1 VTTVSAGA
9 DAQPV
14 SAGSDRLPDMEFA
27 EFFRAEHK
35 KLIAGRHDQ
44 TYPICFPAKTATSV
58 PACSLTS
65 YRVAAGSPTCGLVSI
80 SATGNVCAG

>member
-1 VTTVSAGA
+1 VTIVTAGA

-35 KLIAGRHDQ
+35 KLIRFVTTMGANSDQAAEIAQEPSSRHSWAG
-44 TYPICFPAKTATSV
+44 TPS
-58 PACSLTS
+58 
-65 YRVAAGSPTCGLVSI
+65 AAPGHGSDG
-80 SATGNVCAG
+80 

>member
-35 KLIAGRHDQ
+35 KLIRFVTTMGANSDQAAEIAPETFFKARH
-44 TYPICFPAKTATSV
+44 CGNW
-58 PACSLTS
+58 PACSRNASNCT
-65 YRVAAGSPTCGLVSI
+65 TC
-80 SATGNVCAG
+80 

>member
-35 KLIAGRHDQ
+35 KLIRFVTTMGANSDQARHGRCARRAGQRG
-44 TYPICFPAKTATSV
+44 
-58 PACSLTS
+58 
-65 YRVAAGSPTCGLVSI
+65 R
-80 SATGNVCAG
+80 